1 MLESIDHVNIVVR
14 DLDGMADF
22 YTRLLGTKITKQ
34 VTISG
39 PWIDQTV
46 GLVGVNADVI
56 YLDLPNGPRVELIRY
71 NSPPGSSLPDAGKS
85 NTAGLRHLAFKVS
98 DIESAVQKL
107 REAGVKFFSDI
118 QLVPDSQV
126 TYAGGLRKR
135 LVYFQDPEGNL
146 LELCEYKNE
155 FTTEA
160 RRHGRAL
167 DS

>member
-14 DLDGMADF
+14 DLDAMADF
-22 YTRLLGTKITKQ
+22 FTRLLNMKITKR

-56 YLDLPNGPRVELIRY
+56 YLDLASGPRVELIRY
-71 NSPPGSSLPDAGKS
+71 NAPPGSSLADAGKS

-98 DIESAVQKL
+98 DIEAVVNRL
-107 REAGVKFFSDI
+107 RAAGVRFFSQI

-146 LELCEYKNE
+146 LELCEY
-155 FTTEA
+155 
-160 RRHGRAL
+160 RSCG
-167 DS
+167 